1 MFYSFLYALGRSA
14 VVLMAASRVTI
25 DNLPEDVLLEIFD
38 AYRED
43 IELLPRYENIW
54 NSIDGWWKLAHVCP
68 RWRRLVLLSPTRLHV
83 HLLFTP
89 RRSSRVV
96 MLKNLPPFPIL
107 VDYRTSSW
115 TRKEEDLALAAL
127 RPRSRVR
134 GIALRRPYMDT
145 AKLFRALSRPFPELE
160 SVDISPP
167 VGHELQIL
175 PTNFL
180 QGPVPCLR
188 RLTIREVVPGCL
200 SPLLSFTTGLVELTL
215 TLNTVY
221 SSLPEASFLPNLQRM
236 SCLRR
241 LELYLNYSPY
251 PLELYFDPDPPAST
265 SAEVVV
271 PLPKLTHLIFRGHRP
286 HLQELVVGLVAP
298 SLQHLDAELSS
309 PSESAFLIPHL
320 CKFICNSKFQF
331 TAIRWVFSGSKIQF
345 YAGTSSESIDYVPFR
360 IIIPEPVSLEQTG
373 KELSEPFSTVE
384 EITITSDGQWFGGL
398 RGPRN
403 ADQFR
408 GFFYHVP
415 QAKMVQVPAEE
426 ALKVAHSF
434 QQDGQQP
441 AMDLLPALEQVKVDM
456 RGLPQKASNAF
467 IRDYFEP
474 LIVAWKR
481 VGRPIILSWIY
492 HE

>member
-1 MFYSFLYALGRSA
+1 
-14 VVLMAASRVTI
+14 MAATSRVTI

-43 IELLPRYENIW
+43 IELLPCYENIW
-54 NSIDGWWKLAHVCP
+54 NSRDGWWKLAHVCP

-89 RRSSRVV
+89 RRSSRVI
-96 MLKNLPPFPIL
+96 MLKQLPPFPIL

-127 RPRSRVR
+127 RPRNRVR
-134 GIALRRPYMDT
+134 GIALRGPYASEDM
-145 AKLFRALSRPFPELE
+145 AKLFRSLSRPFPELE
-160 SVDISPP
+160 SVDISP
-167 VGHELQIL
+167 GGDELRIL
-175 PTNFL
+175 PTDFL
-180 QGPVPCLR
+180 SGSVPSLR
-188 RLTIREVVPGCL
+188 RLTVREAVPGCL
-200 SPLLSFTTGLVELTL
+200 SPLLSLPFIKGLVEITL
-215 TLNTVY
+215 TLNTQY
-221 SSLPEASFLPNLQRM
+221 GSQLELLPILQRM

-265 SAEVVV
+265 SAEVVD

-298 SLQHLDAELSS
+298 SLQHLDAELSG
-309 PSESAFLIPHL
+309 PSESAFPIPHL

-345 YAGTSSESIDYVPFR
+345 HAGTSSESIDYVPFR